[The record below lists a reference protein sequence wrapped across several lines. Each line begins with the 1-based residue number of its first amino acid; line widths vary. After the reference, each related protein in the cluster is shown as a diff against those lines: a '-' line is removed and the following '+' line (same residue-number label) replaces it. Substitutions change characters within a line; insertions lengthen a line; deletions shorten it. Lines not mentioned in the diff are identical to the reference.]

1 MPRAY
6 TAENEWGFRLTTQ
19 ESGMT
24 SLTAPWEDLQE
35 DFSLPVEAETL
46 IENPLAAQ
54 EDVGMCVPLSTE
66 VEGLGNSSA
75 AHSMYQLL

>member
-1 MPRAY
+1 MD
-6 TAENEWGFRLTTQ
+6 GVFRLMTQ

-24 SLTAPWEDLQE
+24 SLTAPQEDMGE

-54 EDVGMCVPLSTE
+54 EDIGVYIPPSTE
-66 VEGLGNSSA
+66 EEGLGSSLA
-75 AHSMYQLL
+75 ACSMYQLL

>member
-1 MPRAY
+1 MD
-6 TAENEWGFRLTTQ
+6 GVFGLTTQ

-24 SLTAPWEDLQE
+24 SLTAPREDLQE

-46 IENPLAAQ
+46 IETPPAAQ
-54 EDVGMCVPLSTE
+54 EDVRMCVPLSTE

-75 AHSMYQLL
+75 ASANV